1 MFEDDLLHVPPDTKL
16 RRDDLHDC
24 PYFLLGD
31 EIFLLTKWLMRPFTG
46 KTADDKEERIYHYR
60 HSRACRVIENYFGI
74 LSARFRIL
82 QKPIRT
88 SVENVEKYVLAC
100 LALHNYLRLTDNAH
114 YTPAGFIDLEDN
126 YGNFLPREWR
136 SQNENAVHC
145 GSFQSINAVRG
156 FRSHVDVLE

>member
-1 MFEDDLLHVPPDTKL
+1 M
-16 RRDDLHDC
+16 
-24 PYFLLGD
+24 
-31 EIFLLTKWLMRPFTG
+31 
-46 KTADDKEERIYHYR
+46 
-60 HSRACRVIENYFGI
+60 IENYFGI